1 MPQNETQSTIAVA
14 IESAVATIA
23 FNRPD
28 VRNAVNET
36 LRADLVAAIERLA
49 ADDAVRAVVI
59 TGNGPAFCAG
69 GDIAAMQQNAAAP
82 AGKLGFNGW
91 RRQRRLHHVVAA
103 LHGLT
108 KPTIAA
114 VNGPAFGLGCDLA
127 MCCDFVIASESASFA
142 MNFLYRGLVPDGG
155 GLYFMPR
162 RIGLARAKELIF
174 TGRRVE
180 PKEALAIGMI
190 DRLTSAQ
197 SLLAD
202 ARAWA
207 TELSGGS
214 LTALALTK
222 EILNRTFELGDE
234 EVFALGRQAQAIC
247 YTTDEHRD
255 AVAAFLKKSDAKPSG
270 G

>member
-1 MPQNETQSTIAVA
+1 MSQNETRSTVDVA
-14 IESAVATIA
+14 IDAGIATIA
-23 FNRPD
+23 LNRPE

-36 LRADLVAAIERLA
+36 LRAELVAAIERVA

-82 AGKLGFNGW
+82 PGKLGFNGW
-91 RRQRRLHHVVAA
+91 RRQRRLHHAVAA

-127 MCCDFVIASESASFA
+127 MCCDFVIAAESASFA

-162 RIGLARAKELIF
+162 RVGLARTKELIF

-180 PKEALAIGMI
+180 PQEALAIGMI
-190 DRLTSAQ
+190 DRLTSSQ
-197 SLLAD
+197 TLLAD

-207 TELSGGS
+207 AELSGGS

-247 YTTDEHRD
+247 YTTDEHRE
-255 AVAAFLKKSDAKPSG
+255 AVAAFLAEARAKSPG
-270 G
+270 C

>member
-1 MPQNETQSTIAVA
+1 MSQNETRSTVDVA
-14 IESAVATIA
+14 IDAGIATIA
-23 FNRPD
+23 LNRPE

-36 LRADLVAAIERLA
+36 LRAELVAAIERVA

-82 AGKLGFNGW
+82 PGKLGFSGW
-91 RRQRRLHHVVAA
+91 RRQRRLHHAVAA

-127 MCCDFVIASESASFA
+127 MCCDFVIAAENASFA

-162 RIGLARAKELIF
+162 RVGLARAKELIF

-180 PKEALAIGMI
+180 PQEALAIGMI
-190 DRLTSAQ
+190 DRLTSSQ
-197 SLLAD
+197 TLLAD

-207 TELSGGS
+207 AELSGGS

-247 YTTDEHRD
+247 YTTDEHRE
-255 AVAAFLKKSDAKPSG
+255 AVAAFLAKAPAQSPG
-270 G
+270 A

>member
-1 MPQNETQSTIAVA
+1 MSQNETPSTVDVA
-14 IESAVATIA
+14 IDNGIATIA
-23 FNRPD
+23 LNRPA
-28 VRNAVNET
+28 VRNAVNEA
-36 LRADLVAAIERLA
+36 LRADLVAAVDGVA
-49 ADDAVRAVVI
+49 ADDGVRAVVI

-69 GDIAAMQQNAAAP
+69 GDLAAMQQNAAAP

-91 RRQRRLHHVVAA
+91 RRQRRLHHAVAA

-108 KPTIAA
+108 KPVIAA
-114 VNGPAFGLGCDLA
+114 VNGPAYGLGCDLA
-127 MCCDFVIASESASFA
+127 MCCDFVIASESAAFA

-162 RIGLARAKELIF
+162 RVGLARAKELIF
-174 TGRRVE
+174 SGRRVD
-180 PKEALAIGMI
+180 PQEALAIGMI
-190 DRLTSAQ
+190 DRLTSSAT
-197 SLLAD
+197 LLAD

-207 TELSGGS
+207 AELSGGS
-214 LTALALTK
+214 PTALALTK

-255 AVAAFLKKSDAKPSG
+255 AVAAFLAKAPRS
-270 G
+270 